1 LRSSAIFLTSIPTAA
16 NHEYVYETAIWLC

>member
-16 NHEYVYETAIWLC
+16 NHQYVYGTGIWLC